1 MPIYCNRSFARSFG
15 SFCFKE
21 IHKMKKITVLVSL
34 VLISLLAISAF
45 APAEKQ
51 KATLVEER
59 QAERLNQF
67 LFHVQKLKNL
77 VLIKAPLD
85 EVKEQYF
92 AVRIAF
98 KQWEYLGEYADP
110 AVVKDKING
119 APLRKIERNT
129 FGINIVEPKGLQA
142 LDEMIFTDSAYVEAE
157 VLPVVA
163 ELQDVL
169 VDLKNIRYPVYDRVV
184 IEASRTELIR
194 LFTLGITGFDV
205 PASGHSIKDAE
216 VVMQT
221 MDSDLKLYRETF
233 SKINKVQTQQLFEK
247 LSACIQ
253 YLKAQQNFD
262 SLDRLKMLTE
272 YLNPIFKKLHYF
284 HKESGIEMIQE
295 VSNFLPPL
303 NLNADNI
310 FAANLLDESKYIG
323 LPSQLNSPQL
333 VALGKTLF
341 YDPIL
346 SSNNER
352 SCASC
357 HNPSKG
363 FTDGNSK
370 SLAMG
375 FQGTVSR
382 NAPTLINC
390 VYSER
395 FFHDL
400 RAEALEDQ
408 IEHVVLSDKEFNTTI
423 FTMLD
428 KLNESKE
435 YQQLFQQCFK
445 NNSLEQAI
453 SNQNVSFAIS
463 AFVSSLRAF
472 NSPFD
477 KYVRSE
483 SKVLNNDVKRGFNLF
498 MGKAACGTCHYAP
511 LFSGTVPPRFEESES
526 EVLGVPENPY
536 AAVLVL
542 DPDMGRSAARLKEQ
556 VGFFEHSFKTPTIRN
571 IALTAPYMH
580 NGAYKSLEDVMDF
593 YNHGGGIGIG
603 LDVLTQTLPAD
614 SLHLTKSEIKD
625 IISFMQSLT
634 DTVGLTSKPI
644 ALPKFDK
651 HPEWNMRKIGGL
663 Y

>member
-1 MPIYCNRSFARSFG
+1 
-15 SFCFKE
+15 
-21 IHKMKKITVLVSL
+21 MKKITVLVTV
-34 VLISLLAISAF
+34 VLLSVLAISAF
-45 APAEKQ
+45 APADKQ
-51 KATLVEER
+51 NATLVEER
-59 QAERLNQF
+59 QTERLNQF
-67 LFHVQKLKNL
+67 LVNVQLLENL
-77 VLIKAPLD
+77 VTAKAPLGK
-85 EVKEQYF
+85 VKEQYF

-98 KQWEYLGEYADP
+98 KQWEYLGEYSDP

-129 FGINIVEPKGLQA
+129 FGMNIVEPKGLQA
-142 LDEMIFTDSAYVEAE
+142 LDEMIFTEGAYVEAE
-157 VLPVVA
+157 VLPVIS
-163 ELQDVL
+163 ELQDAL
-169 VDLKNIRYPVYDRVV
+169 TDLKSTRYPVYDRVV
-184 IEASRTELIR
+184 IEAARTELIR

-205 PASGHSIKDAE
+205 PVSGHSIKDAE
-216 VVMQT
+216 VVMRT
-221 MDSDLKLYRETF
+221 IESDLKLYQETF
-233 SKINKVQTQQLFEK
+233 AKIDKAKAEDLFAE
-247 LSACIQ
+247 LSSGIR
-253 YLKAQQNFD
+253 YLKEQQNFD

-272 YLNPIFKKLHYF
+272 YLNPVFQKLHYF
-284 HKESGIEMIQE
+284 HKLSGIEMIQE

-323 LPSQLNSPQL
+323 LPDKLNTPQL
-333 VALGKTLF
+333 ISLGKTLF

-363 FTDGNSK
+363 FTDGIPK

-375 FQGTVSR
+375 FKGTVSR
-382 NAPTLINC
+382 NSPTLINC

-408 IEHVVLSDKEFNTTI
+408 IEHVVLNEKEFNTTI
-423 FTMLD
+423 FKILD
-428 KLNESKE
+428 KLKQSSE
-435 YQQLFQQCFK
+435 YQLLFQQCFK
-445 NNSLEQAI
+445 NSNNENAI

-477 KYVRSE
+477 RYVRGE
-483 SKVLNNDVKRGFNLF
+483 SKALNADVKRGFNLF

-536 AAVLVL
+536 VAKLLL
-542 DPDMGRSAARLKEQ
+542 DADMGRAGARLKEQ
-556 VGFFEHSFKTPTIRN
+556 VGFFEHSFKTPSVRN

-580 NGAYKSLEDVMDF
+580 NGAYKKLEDVMDF

-603 LDVLTQTLPAD
+603 LDVATQTLPAD

-625 IISFMQSLT
+625 IISFMQALT
-634 DTVGLTSKPI
+634 DTAGLTSKP
-644 ALPKFDK
+644 AVLPKFDK
-651 HPEWNMRKIGGL
+651 HTEWNNRKVGGL

>member
-1 MPIYCNRSFARSFG
+1 
-15 SFCFKE
+15 
-21 IHKMKKITVLVSL
+21 MKKLTVLATV
-34 VLISLLAISAF
+34 VLLGFLAISAF
-45 APAEKQ
+45 APADKQ
-51 KATLVEER
+51 NATLVEER
-59 QAERLNQF
+59 QTERLNQF
-67 LFHVQKLKNL
+67 LLNVQVLKNL
-77 VLIKAPLD
+77 VSAKAPLHK
-85 EVKEQYF
+85 VKEQYF

-110 AVVKDKING
+110 ALVKDKING

-129 FGINIVEPKGLQA
+129 FGMNIVEPKGLQA
-142 LDEMIFTDSAYVEAE
+142 LDEMIFTEGAYKDED
-157 VLPVVA
+157 VLPVVS
-163 ELQDVL
+163 ELLDVL
-169 VDLKNIRYPVYDRVV
+169 SDLKNIRYPVYDRVV

-194 LFTLGITGFDV
+194 LLTLGITGFDV

-221 MDSDLKLYRETF
+221 IESDLKLYEEMF
-233 SKINKVQTQQLFEK
+233 SKINKAKSEQLFKE
-247 LSACIQ
+247 LSSCIR
-253 YLKAQQNFD
+253 YLSSEQNFD

-272 YLNPIFKKLHYF
+272 YLNPVFQKLHYF

-323 LPSQLNSPQL
+323 LPIKLNTPQL
-333 VALGKTLF
+333 VSLGKTLF

-363 FTDGNSK
+363 FTDGNPK

-375 FQGTVSR
+375 FKGTVSR

-408 IEHVVLSDKEFNTTI
+408 IEHVVLNEKEFNTTI
-423 FTMLD
+423 FKILD
-428 KLNESKE
+428 KLKESKE
-435 YQQLFQQCFK
+435 YQKLFQQCFE
-445 NNSLEQAI
+445 NTNDDNAI

-477 KYVRSE
+477 KYVRNE
-483 SKVLNNDVKRGFNLF
+483 FKAINPEVKRGFNLF

-536 AAVLVL
+536 LAKLVL
-542 DPDMGRSAARLKEQ
+542 DADMGRAGARLKEQ
-556 VGFFEHSFKTPTIRN
+556 VGFYEHSFKTPTIRN
-571 IALTAPYMH
+571 IDLTAPYMH
-580 NGAYKSLEDVMDF
+580 NGAYKNLEDVMDF

-603 LDVLTQTLPAD
+603 LDVPTQTLPAD

-634 DTVGLTSKPI
+634 DTVGLTAKPNS
-644 ALPKFDK
+644 LPKFDK
-651 HPEWNMRKIGGL
+651 HPEWNNRKVGGL

>member
-1 MPIYCNRSFARSFG
+1 
-15 SFCFKE
+15 
-21 IHKMKKITVLVSL
+21 MKKITVLVTV
-34 VLISLLAISAF
+34 VLTAFLAISAF
-45 APAEKQ
+45 SPADKQ
-51 KATLVEER
+51 NATLVEER
-59 QAERLNQF
+59 QTERLNQF
-67 LFHVQKLKNL
+67 LLNVQKLRNL
-77 VLIKAPLD
+77 VEEKAPLNK
-85 EVKEQYF
+85 VKEQYF

-110 AVVKDKING
+110 ALVKDKING

-129 FGINIVEPKGLQA
+129 FGMNIVEPKGLQA
-142 LDEMIFTDSAYVEAE
+142 LDEMIFTEGAYVESE
-157 VLPVVA
+157 VLPVVS
-163 ELQDVL
+163 ELLDVL
-169 VDLKNIRYPVYDRVV
+169 TDLKNIRYPVYDRVV

-216 VVMQT
+216 VVMRT
-221 MDSDLKLYRETF
+221 IEYDLKLYQETF
-233 SKINKVQTQQLFEK
+233 IKINKTKTDQLYAQ
-247 LSACIQ
+247 LSSSIK
-253 YLKAQQNFD
+253 YLTLMQNFD

-272 YLNPIFKKLHYF
+272 YLNPIFQKLYYF

-310 FAANLLDESKYIG
+310 FAPNLLDESKYIG
-323 LPSQLNSPQL
+323 LPNQLNSPQL
-333 VALGKTLF
+333 VSLGKTLF

-363 FTDGNSK
+363 FTDGNPK

-375 FQGTVSR
+375 FKGTVNR

-408 IEHVVLSDKEFNTTI
+408 IEHVVLNQKEFNTTI
-423 FTMLD
+423 FKIID
-428 KLNESKE
+428 KLKESNE
-435 YQQLFQQCFK
+435 YQKLFQQCFDNT
-445 NNSLEQAI
+445 NNNNAI

-477 KYVRSE
+477 KYVRNE
-483 SKVLNNDVKRGFNLF
+483 SKVLNTEVKRGFNLF

-536 AAVLVL
+536 AAKIIL
-542 DPDMGRSAARLKEQ
+542 DKDMGRAGARLKEQ
-556 VGFFEHSFKTPTIRN
+556 VGFFEHSFKTPTLRN

-580 NGAYKSLEDVMDF
+580 NGAYKNLEDVMDF
-593 YNHGGGIGIG
+593 YNNGGGIGIG
-603 LDVLTQTLPAD
+603 LDVSTQTLASD
-614 SLHLTKSEIKD
+614 SLHLTKPEIKD
-625 IISFMQSLT
+625 IISFMQALT
-634 DTVGLTSKPI
+634 DTVGLTSKPLS
-644 ALPKFDK
+644 LPKFNK
-651 HPEWNMRKIGGL
+651 HPEWNKRKIGGL